1 MHNIKDIRKDIDNF
15 KNTIKNRNVDVDF
28 DQILNLDE
36 ENRKLI
42 QEKEKLEMEKKSIS
56 KSKDETLFEKSKEI
70 SNKIDDLSKNQKNV
84 KDQLDQ
90 ILSNIPNLP
99 LNDVPVGKDENSNK
113 EVVKSGKIKEMSFK
127 PKSHYE
133 IGEKL
138 NMLDFDLATKT
149 TGSRFVFVKD
159 KLASLERAISNFMID
174 THVNNNGYT
183 EISPPL
189 MATDNTMFGT
199 GQLPKFENDQFE
211 IKFDDKNDRKFLIPT
226 AEVILTNMVK
236 NQILNLKSLPMRLVA
251 STPCFRKEAGSYGK
265 DTKGMI
271 RQHQFYK
278 VELVSIVENN
288 KCIEELE
295 RMTNC
300 ATKILDDL
308 QLPYRKII
316 LSTGDMGFSAEKTYD
331 IEVWLPSENKYREI
345 SSCSSC
351 GTFQAKRMKARY
363 KNNNNEN
370 EFVGTLNG
378 RLVASTPCFRKEAG
392 SYGKD
397 TKGMIRQ
404 HQFYKVELVSIVE
417 NNKCIEELERMTN
430 CATKILD
437 DLQLPYRKII
447 LSTGDMG
454 FSAEKTYDIEVW
466 LPSENKYRE
475 ISSCSSCGT
484 FQAKRMKARYK
495 NNNNENEFVGTLN
508 GSGLAVGRTL
518 IAILE
523 NYQTEDGSIIIPE
536 KLRPYMNNMEKIGI
550 N

>member
-70 SNKIDDLSKNQKNV
+70 SNKIDDLSKNQKNI

-113 EVVKSGKIKEMSFK
+113 EVIKSGEIKEMSFK

-378 RLVASTPCFRKEAG
+378 
-392 SYGKD
+392 
-397 TKGMIRQ
+397 
-404 HQFYKVELVSIVE
+404 
-417 NNKCIEELERMTN
+417 
-430 CATKILD
+430 
-437 DLQLPYRKII
+437 
-447 LSTGDMG
+447 
-454 FSAEKTYDIEVW
+454 
-466 LPSENKYRE
+466 
-475 ISSCSSCGT
+475 
-484 FQAKRMKARYK
+484 
-495 NNNNENEFVGTLN
+495 
-508 GSGLAVGRTL
+508 SGLAVGRTL

>member
-70 SNKIDDLSKNQKNV
+70 SNKIDDLSKNQKSV

-113 EVVKSGKIKEMSFK
+113 EVVKSGEIKEMSFK

-189 MATDNTMFGT
+189 MATDNTIFGT

-236 NQILNLKSLPMRLVA
+236 NQILNIKSLPMRLVA

-363 KNNNNEN
+363 KNN
-370 EFVGTLNG
+370 
-378 RLVASTPCFRKEAG
+378 K
-392 SYGKD
+392 
-397 TKGMIRQ
+397 
-404 HQFYKVELVSIVE
+404 
-417 NNKCIEELERMTN
+417 
-430 CATKILD
+430 
-437 DLQLPYRKII
+437 
-447 LSTGDMG
+447 
-454 FSAEKTYDIEVW
+454 
-466 LPSENKYRE
+466 
-475 ISSCSSCGT
+475 
-484 FQAKRMKARYK
+484 
-495 NNNNENEFVGTLN
+495 NENEFVGTLN

>member
-90 ILSNIPNLP
+90 ILGNIPNLP

-113 EVVKSGKIKEMSFK
+113 EVVKSGEIKEMSFK

-378 RLVASTPCFRKEAG
+378 
-392 SYGKD
+392 
-397 TKGMIRQ
+397 
-404 HQFYKVELVSIVE
+404 
-417 NNKCIEELERMTN
+417 
-430 CATKILD
+430 
-437 DLQLPYRKII
+437 
-447 LSTGDMG
+447 
-454 FSAEKTYDIEVW
+454 
-466 LPSENKYRE
+466 
-475 ISSCSSCGT
+475 
-484 FQAKRMKARYK
+484 
-495 NNNNENEFVGTLN
+495 
-508 GSGLAVGRTL
+508 SGLAVGRTL

-523 NYQTEDGSIIIPE
+523 NYQTEDGSITIPE

>member
-28 DQILNLDE
+28 DQILTLDE

-113 EVVKSGKIKEMSFK
+113 EVVKSGQIKEMSFK

-378 RLVASTPCFRKEAG
+378 
-392 SYGKD
+392 
-397 TKGMIRQ
+397 
-404 HQFYKVELVSIVE
+404 
-417 NNKCIEELERMTN
+417 
-430 CATKILD
+430 
-437 DLQLPYRKII
+437 
-447 LSTGDMG
+447 
-454 FSAEKTYDIEVW
+454 
-466 LPSENKYRE
+466 
-475 ISSCSSCGT
+475 
-484 FQAKRMKARYK
+484 
-495 NNNNENEFVGTLN
+495 
-508 GSGLAVGRTL
+508 SGLAVGRTL
-518 IAILE
+518 IGILE

>member
-113 EVVKSGKIKEMSFK
+113 EVVKSGEIKEMSFK

-378 RLVASTPCFRKEAG
+378 
-392 SYGKD
+392 
-397 TKGMIRQ
+397 
-404 HQFYKVELVSIVE
+404 
-417 NNKCIEELERMTN
+417 
-430 CATKILD
+430 
-437 DLQLPYRKII
+437 
-447 LSTGDMG
+447 
-454 FSAEKTYDIEVW
+454 
-466 LPSENKYRE
+466 
-475 ISSCSSCGT
+475 
-484 FQAKRMKARYK
+484 
-495 NNNNENEFVGTLN
+495 
-508 GSGLAVGRTL
+508 SGLAVGRTL

-523 NYQTEDGSIIIPE
+523 NYQSEDGSITIPE